1 MPGMFESEAA
11 LSERPGFRWIESV
24 EDVSALFSGRTAQQV
39 YAALATAIE
48 ESQVS
53 AQDDERSAEMKGE

>member
-1 MPGMFESEAA
+1 MDGTHENDEVP
-11 LSERPGFRWIESV
+11 LSERPGFRWIERA

-39 YAALATAIE
+39 YDALMTALE
-48 ESQVS
+48 EQVS

>member
-1 MPGMFESEAA
+1 MDGTHENDEVP

-24 EDVSALFSGRTAQQV
+24 EDVSALFGGRTAQQV
-39 YAALATAIE
+39 YDALMTALE
-48 ESQVS
+48 EQVS